1 MKMAGQNDQISAD
14 EMRQLEEMKKKVMNQ
29 VLTKGALERL
39 GRIRLVKP
47 DTASQIEY
55 YLVQLYEAGKISNA
69 IDEEQLKVI
78 LQGIASSK
86 RGFNIIR

>member
-1 MKMAGQNDQISAD
+1 MAGQNDQISAD